1 MSDLIEITQSSH
13 NIILDMRYA
22 TTRNFT
28 GNMVY
33 DSCRCYLRREALD
46 ILEKAIDLARLQGF
60 TLKILDAYRPQ
71 KAQER
76 LWAVCPNPDYVMP
89 PEKGSH
95 HTRGVAVDIT
105 LVDENGNELN
115 MGTPFDTFE
124 KSSHH
129 GTLLISS
136 EAARNRYLLLGIM
149 MSAGWDFYTN
159 EWWHYQMFNPRSYD
173 LIDIQADHV

>member
-1 MSDLIEITQSSH
+1 MSPLIEITESSH
-13 NIILDMRYA
+13 SVILDMRYA
-22 TTRNFT
+22 TTNNFT
-28 GNMVY
+28 GKCVY
-33 DSCRCYLRREALD
+33 DSPRCYLHGDALVL
-46 ILEKAIDLARLQGF
+46 LERAIKLAADQGF

-71 KAQER
+71 IAQER

-105 LVDENGNELN
+105 LIDANRNELDI
-115 MGTPFDTFE
+115 GTPFDTFE

-129 GTLLISS
+129 GSRLISP

-159 EWWHYQMFNPRSYD
+159 EWWHYQMFNPRSYE
-173 LIDIQADHV
+173 LV